1 MIERGQLFVGGRW
14 VSPAGAGTIE
24 VVNAATEE
32 VLGTVPAGN
41 GADVDA
47 AVAAARDAFEPWAAT
62 PVEAR
67 AELLQR
73 LGDLLMG
80 RIPELGA
87 LIAQEVGM
95 PVSTAMVAQAGLPA
109 VVVKTFVDIL
119 RDFRFEEPLG
129 ASLVVY
135 EPMGVVAA
143 ITPWNYPLHQAVSK
157 LAAAVAAGCTF
168 VLKPSEVAPLSAFVL
183 AELIAEAGFPPG
195 VFNLVTGRATVV
207 GEALTSH
214 PGVDV
219 ISFTG
224 STPTGQRVAEVAA
237 QTLKRATLELGG
249 KSASI
254 VLDDA
259 DLEEAVQA
267 SVRQALLNSGQT
279 CMAWS
284 RLVVPRDRHDEAAL
298 IAGKVAQQLRM
309 GDPLDPES
317 ELGPLASHAQRERV
331 RRYIR
336 LGLQEGATLVTG
348 GVDPPEGLERGYY
361 VRPTVFAG
369 VDNDMAIAIE
379 EIFGPVVV
387 IIPADDED
395 DAVRIANDSP
405 YGLHGAVFSSDRA
418 RAERVARRL
427 RTGQVDVCGV
437 GGFNP
442 LAPFGGYKQS
452 GRGRELGRWGLEEFL
467 EVKSLQLP

>member
-1 MIERGQLFVGGRW
+1 MHDRGQLFIGGKW
-14 VSPAGAGTIE
+14 VDPAATGRIE
-24 VVNAATEE
+24 VVNAATEA
-32 VLGTVPAGN
+32 VLGLVPAGSP
-41 GADVDA
+41 ADVEA
-47 AVAAARDAFEPWAAT
+47 AVAAARAGFEPWAAT
-62 PVEAR
+62 SVDTR
-67 AELLQR
+67 ADLLQR
-73 LGDLLMG
+73 LGDALMA
-80 RIPELGA
+80 RLPEFGT

-95 PVSTAMVAQAGLPA
+95 PVSTATVAQAGLPA
-109 VVVKTFVDIL
+109 VVIKSFVDIV
-119 RDFRFEEPLG
+119 REFPFEEALG
-129 ASLVVY
+129 ASMVVR

-143 ITPWNYPLHQAVSK
+143 VTPWNYPLHQAVSK
-157 LAAAVAAGCTF
+157 VAAALAAGCTV
-168 VLKPSEVAPLSAFVL
+168 VLKPSEVAPLSAFLL
-183 AELIAEAGFPPG
+183 ADLIDEAGFPPG
-195 VFNLVTGRATVV
+195 VFNLVTGHPKVV
-207 GEALTSH
+207 GEALITH

-224 STPTGQRVAEVAA
+224 STATGQRVAEVAA
-237 QTLKRATLELGG
+237 QTLKRVTLELGG
-249 KSASI
+249 KSASL

-284 RLVVPRDRHDEAAL
+284 RLVVPRERHDEAAL
-298 IAGKVAQQLRM
+298 IARKVAEQLRM
-309 GDPLDPES
+309 GDPLEPES
-317 ELGPLASHAQRERV
+317 DLGPLASHDQRERV

-336 LGLQEGATLVTG
+336 LGQQEGATLVTG

-361 VRPTVFAG
+361 VRPTIFAD
-369 VDNDMAIAIE
+369 VSNDMAIAVD

-405 YGLHGAVFSSDRA
+405 YGLHGAVFSSDRT
-418 RAERVARRL
+418 RAEAVARRM

-442 LAPFGGYKQS
+442 FAPFGGYKQS

>member
-1 MIERGQLFVGGRW
+1 MHERAQLFIGGSW
-14 VSPAGAGTIE
+14 VDPAGDGRLD

-32 VLGTVPAGN
+32 LLGTVPAGN
-41 GADVDA
+41 SADVDA
-47 AVAAARDAFEPWAAT
+47 AVAAARAAFEPWAAT
-62 PVEAR
+62 PVGAR
-67 AELLQR
+67 AQLLQR
-73 LGDLLMG
+73 LGDSLMARLTEVG
-80 RIPELGA
+80 Q

-95 PVSTAMVAQAGLPA
+95 PVSTATVAQAGLPA
-109 VVVKTFVDIL
+109 VVIKTFVDVL
-119 RDFRFEEPLG
+119 GEFPFEEALG
-129 ASLVVY
+129 ASTIVY

-157 LAAAVAAGCTF
+157 VAAALAAGCTV

-183 AELIAEAGFPPG
+183 ADLIDEVGFPPG
-195 VFNLVTGRATVV
+195 VFNLVTGHPEVV

-224 STPTGQRVAEVAA
+224 STPTGQRIAEVAA
-237 QTLKRATLELGG
+237 QTLKRVTLELGG
-249 KSASI
+249 KSASV

-284 RLVVPRDRHDEAAL
+284 RLVVPRERHDEAAL
-298 IAGKVAQQLRM
+298 IARKVAEQMRM

-317 ELGPLASHAQRERV
+317 ELGPLATHDQRERV

-336 LGLQEGATLVTG
+336 LGQQEGATLVTG
-348 GVDPPEGLERGYY
+348 GVEPPEGLERGYY
-361 VRPTVFAG
+361 VRPTIFAD

-379 EIFGPVVV
+379 EIFGPVIV

-405 YGLHGAVFSSDRA
+405 YGLHGAVFSSDRK
-418 RAERVARRL
+418 RAEAVARRM

-442 LAPFGGYKQS
+442 MAPFGGYKQS